1 MWGNPL
7 TTSIITKTSFNTLR
21 ASHFGSDE
29 VMVSYNVRALFT
41 SVPVQPALEVIE
53 KLLEEDQDLQKRTT
67 MSMKHIMELLE
78 FCPRSTYFTHRGK
91 FYEQMEGATM
101 GSPISPIVANLF
113 MENFEIRALQSS
125 SNPPLLW
132 KRFVDDTF
140 VILKKIHKDE
150 FLTHI
155 NSVDHNIQFTT
166 EEPRPDGSLP
176 FLDILISPDKDGRL
190 ETSV

>member
-1 MWGNPL
+1 MSRW
-7 TTSIITKTSFNTLR
+7 K
-21 ASHFGSDE
+21 
-29 VMVSYNVRALFT
+29 AL
-41 SVPVQPALEVIE
+41 PW
-53 KLLEEDQDLQKRTT
+53 
-67 MSMKHIMELLE
+67 
-78 FCPRSTYFTHRGK
+78 
-91 FYEQMEGATM
+91 

-176 FLDILISPDKDGRL
+176 FLEHFDQSRP
-190 ETSV
+190 

>member
-1 MWGNPL
+1 MSRW
-7 TTSIITKTSFNTLR
+7 K
-21 ASHFGSDE
+21 
-29 VMVSYNVRALFT
+29 AL
-41 SVPVQPALEVIE
+41 PW
-53 KLLEEDQDLQKRTT
+53 
-67 MSMKHIMELLE
+67 
-78 FCPRSTYFTHRGK
+78 
-91 FYEQMEGATM
+91 

-166 EEPRPDGSLP
+166 EEPSLMDQYLSWT
-176 FLDILISPDKDGRL
+176 F
-190 ETSV
+190 